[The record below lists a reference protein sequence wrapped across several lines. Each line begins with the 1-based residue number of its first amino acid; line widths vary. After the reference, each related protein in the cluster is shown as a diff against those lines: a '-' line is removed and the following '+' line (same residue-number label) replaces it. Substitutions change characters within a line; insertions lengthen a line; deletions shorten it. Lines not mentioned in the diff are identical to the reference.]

1 MKKALVGM
9 SGGVDSTV
17 AVLLLR
23 KQGFEVH
30 GGTLPICGR
39 AISKPIEAIC
49 GQIGIPHHFI
59 DTGSLFGDRV
69 IAYVKQSLC
78 ENLTPNPCV
87 LCNMHVKFPGL
98 WKFAKSE
105 GFEAISTGHY
115 ANIGQFRGHTVPV
128 KGVDEKKDQS
138 YVLCRVPEEILEMT
152 VFPLG
157 GMTRKET
164 EEMGAGLPVLPP
176 SQDACFVSGKNSDW
190 ISRMVGLGDPGEI
203 FDTQGSKLGRHVG
216 LRAYTIGQREGIRL
230 NNGPWYVVKKDWK
243 ENALIVGH
251 KDSVMITEF
260 GVSDLLLLPDEDLS
274 VVVRYHSNPIPCK
287 IVDGRVIL
295 SEPAFAQ
302 TPGQF
307 AVFYSDNFVA
317 GSGVIA

>member
-23 KQGFEVH
+23 NQNYEVH

-39 AISKPIEAIC
+39 SIAKPIEVIC
-49 GQIGIPHHFI
+49 NQIGIPHHFI
-59 DTGSLFGDRV
+59 DIGSLFGDKV
-69 IAYVKQSLC
+69 ISYVKQSLC

-105 GFEAISTGHY
+105 GFDSISTGHY
-115 ANIGQFRGHTVPV
+115 ANTGQFKGHTVPV
-128 KGVDEKKDQS
+128 KGKDEKKDQS
-138 YVLCRVPEEILEMT
+138 YVLCRVPEEILEMA

-157 GMTRKET
+157 NMTRHET
-164 EEMGAGLPVLPP
+164 EEMGKGLPVLPP

-190 ISRMVGLGDPGEI
+190 ISKMVGYGEPGDI
-203 FDTQGSKLGRHVG
+203 YDTQGNKLGKHIG
-216 LRAYTIGQREGIRL
+216 LRAYTVGQREGIRL
-230 NNGPWYVVKKDWK
+230 NNGPWYVVKKDWQ
-243 ENALIVGH
+243 ENILVIGH
-251 KDSVMITEF
+251 KDSVMVTEF
-260 GVSDLLLLPDEDLS
+260 NLTDLKLIPDDDLS
-274 VVVRYHSNPIPCK
+274 VVVRYHSKSIPCTIK
-287 IVDGRVIL
+287 DNKVTL
-295 SEPAFAQ
+295 AEAAFAP

-307 AVFYSDNFVA
+307 AVFYAGDCVV
-317 GSGVIA
+317 GSGIII